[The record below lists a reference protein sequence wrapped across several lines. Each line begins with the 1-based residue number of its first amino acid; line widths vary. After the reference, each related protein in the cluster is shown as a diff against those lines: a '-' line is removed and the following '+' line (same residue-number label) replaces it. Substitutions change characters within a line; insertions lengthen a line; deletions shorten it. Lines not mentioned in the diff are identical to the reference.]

1 MILHDAY
8 AALKRLGLVANHA
21 EYSVCYLGKRPRH
34 FDDLVCSRR
43 APSVAALLSLF
54 MRTKAIAD
62 AFSAVPSLS
71 AQASDMA
78 ALASTIW
85 AELERRSCALL
96 PSRAKRP
103 TAVGERSRCPASGR
117 ADR

>member
-8 AALKRLGLVANHA
+8 AMLKRLGLVANHA
-21 EYSVCYLGKRPRH
+21 SFSADYLNKARRH
-34 FDDLVCSRR
+34 YDDLICSGR

-54 MRTKAIAD
+54 VRLRAIAD
-62 AFSAVPSLS
+62 AFSAVPSLA
-71 AQASDMA
+71 AQASEMT
-78 ALASTIW
+78 ALAGTIW

>member
-8 AALKRLGLVANHA
+8 SALKRLGLVANHA

-43 APSVAALLSLF
+43 APSLAALLSLF

-62 AFSAVPSLS
+62 AFAAAPSLPT
-71 AQASDMA
+71 QASEMA
-78 ALASTIW
+78 TLASAIW
-85 AELERRSCALL
+85 AELERRSCVLL
-96 PSRAKRP
+96 PARAKRP
-103 TAVGERSRCPASGR
+103 AAAGGRSGRPASGH